1 MTAPL
6 QFPYRRGSGAFEVS
20 LPCANC
26 GDEVAMSWPP
36 TAANPTPARLVARCR
51 TCQEVAYVVARG
63 DDGRCRVHPCGPGP
77 YASWPDKAW
86 RAPPKAG
93 SNAIYGPEAS
103 PAKYGFAP
111 AGDMG
116 PVGAT
121 PARRYA
127 RAASA
132 PRQRSNAAAANVAG
146 GARRRGVSAERRGVS
161 AERQRW
167 ERPGADR
174 DYVVEDDWVQESYG
188 PPGGYRDEMQDDM
201 YEVDQPVGH
210 WHGAYDRAP
219 LANHRQAE
227 PLLRTFAA
235 AVFAR
240 YPDEA
245 SAFRAFDLNGNGM
258 VGISEFQACADA
270 MYYQGDAASVFW
282 ELDADRRGFLGRREF
297 AMLRRW
303 APQAAPPSRA
313 KVPAPQARP
322 MRSASA
328 PRARAAPSEAYDRRM
343 PPAGR
348 NIETVGRE
356 LGQRTPMADPHRQ
369 ANVRHRNAQQGSG
382 VASAL
387 DSWGEWRNWQNDSAF
402 GSVVDDPASQPP
414 YRQNYRQ
421 YAWDD

>member
-1 MTAPL
+1 
-6 QFPYRRGSGAFEVS
+6 
-20 LPCANC
+20 
-26 GDEVAMSWPP
+26 MSWPP

-103 PAKYGFAP
+103 PAKYGFAL

-146 GARRRGVSAERRGVS
+146 GARRRGVSAERRGAS

-167 ERPGADR
+167 DRPGADR
-174 DYVVEDDWVQESYG
+174 DYVVDDDWVQ
-188 PPGGYRDEMQDDM
+188 DDI
-201 YEVDQPVGH
+201 YEVDQPGGL
-210 WHGAYDRAP
+210 WHGVYDRAP
-219 LANHRQAE
+219 PANQRQAE
-227 PLLRTFAA
+227 TLLRTFAA

-245 SAFRAFDLNGNGM
+245 SAFRAFDLNGTGM
-258 VGISEFQACADA
+258 IGISEFQACANA
-270 MYYQGDAASVFW
+270 LYCQGDAASVFW
-282 ELDADRRGFLGRREF
+282 ELDTGRRGFLGRREF
-297 AMLRRW
+297 GMLRRW
-303 APQAAPPSRA
+303 APQAALPSRMKA
-313 KVPAPQARP
+313 PVPEARP
-322 MRSASA
+322 VRPALA
-328 PRARAAPSEAYDRRM
+328 PRARATPSEAYDRRM

-356 LGQRTPMADPHRQ
+356 FGQRTPTSPHRI
-369 ANVRHRNAQQGSG
+369 ANRRHRNAQQGSG
-382 VASAL
+382 VAAAL
-387 DSWGEWRNWQNDSAF
+387 DSWGEWRNWQDDSAV
-402 GSVVDDPASQPP
+402 GSFVDDPANQPP